1 VDYNNKP
8 RRNFRLRKK
17 RSLKSSRDDEKKG
30 VIPAKKIL
38 LFGSLA
44 VMINLADDFRSTTLR
59 HQVSLILRFGQPVGL
74 DQHFSLVLDALA
86 LRRRL
91 LAVLLLSAV
100 WRP

>member
-1 VDYNNKP
+1 M
-8 RRNFRLRKK
+8 
-17 RSLKSSRDDEKKG
+17 

-44 VMINLADDFRSTTLR
+44 ILIKKIIYDFRPMTLR
-59 HQVSLILRFGQPVGL
+59 HQVSLILRFGQPVGP
-74 DQHFSLVLDALA
+74 DQHFSLVVDALA